1 MKNTTRFPFVS
12 LLLLVVAALTVSS
25 CGSFVCNPVSGS
37 GTGTGA
43 AILHPVSQ
51 NGDGN
56 KSAAMHPLL
65 NPSSTQTT
73 CSTGGGGNKC
83 SSTDTPTQV
92 MYSVDST
99 GAILAYGI
107 DSTGNLTLL
116 CTTAK
121 AAVGELVVSNNK
133 FLYVLNETPVAPSTQ
148 PSIIGF
154 IIGHGNTGTVTSNGQ
169 SFTFGKAGEIL
180 DDKTHIEADP
190 SGHLLFVT
198 NFTQGFI
205 HVFLVNQGAGTLTEA
220 TGSPFTIVTNPDFLA
235 VSSDGKFAYVP
246 DDVTAQIH
254 VFSLNAVSGAMTETL
269 NSPFTDDGGLA
280 NPGRFIAI
288 HPNGKFLFTSN
299 FSQISAYSVNTV
311 TGDLGAVP
319 GSPFDTPATMFP
331 SFFAID
337 STGKF
342 LYVIDGN
349 DPGIGIAGF
358 PIDSTGTGAL
368 QGQVP
373 GSPFALSI
381 TNVIV
386 SNPLGAQVY
395 VLGGNTAGNLI
406 NIYGITIATGAL
418 VAPTSATLT
427 AGSNLVIANV
437 Q

>member
-1 MKNTTRFPFVS
+1 VS

-25 CGSFVCNPVSGS
+25 CGSFVCNPVASAVVTGS
-37 GTGTGA
+37 
-43 AILHPVSQ
+43 AIVNPVSH
-51 NGDGN
+51 NGDE
-56 KSAAMHPLL
+56 SRPATVHPLL
-65 NPSSTQTT
+65 NPAATQPT
-73 CSTGGGGNKC
+73 CSTGGGGNNKC

-116 CTTAK
+116 CNTAK

-169 SFTFGKAGEIL
+169 SFTFAAAPEKL
-180 DDKTHIEADP
+180 DAFTHLEADP
-190 SGHLLFVT
+190 TGHLLFVT
-198 NFTQGFI
+198 NFTQGKI
-205 HVFLVNQGAGTLTEA
+205 HVFLINQGAGTLTEA
-220 TGSPFTIVTNPDFLA
+220 TGSPFSVVPDPDFLA

-246 DDVTAQIH
+246 DAVTAQIH
-254 VFSLNAVSGAMTETL
+254 VFSLNAVTGAMTETP
-269 NSPFTDDGGLA
+269 NSPFIDDGGLA

-288 HPNGKFLFTSN
+288 HANGKFLYTTDS
-299 FSQISAYSVNTV
+299 SQISAYSVNTL
-311 TGDLGAVP
+311 TGDLGAVL
-319 GSPFDTPATMFP
+319 GSPFNMPANMLP
-331 SFFAID
+331 NFFAID

-368 QGQVP
+368 QAQVP

-381 TNVIV
+381 TNSIV

-406 NIYGITIATGAL
+406 NIFAITTATGAL
-418 VAPTSATLT
+418 VPPTSATLT
-427 AGSNLVIANV
+427 AESNLVISNV